1 MRIVVFARH
10 PGGGIRTYFSYVY
23 GDQAQSAN
31 CFSLVTPESEALQN
45 LVAPLPNVDVVGQ
58 SSENLIMLLMTLLK
72 QVVKARPELVHS
84 HGFTAGLIAAFP
96 LWVLRIP
103 HIITTHDVFM
113 PGHFRGRFGRLKKL
127 IMARLFSLANVIN
140 PVGEDAVSNFD
151 ETFPTLGSS
160 GRVKG
165 IRNGIKAEAFLGDH
179 VRNLRNEAGIPDDA
193 LVLGFFGRFMA
204 QKGFGLLVDA
214 VEQLNRRSSER
225 PVHVCCFGWGG
236 FIREEQ
242 ADIRSRGLDSFFHFF
257 PATDSMAE
265 AIRGV
270 DVVVMPSKWE
280 ACPLLPMEVMVS
292 GRPLIA
298 SNCIG
303 MKEVVADSPAT
314 VFEVGSLGGLLE
326 KIQLFEANQNAFQLE
341 SDRFR
346 KEAALRFDVSQ
357 TSSKL
362 AHLFDGVLAN
372 TESGR

>member
-58 SSENLIMLLMTLLK
+58 SSENLIVLLMTLLK
-72 QVVKARPELVHS
+72 QVIKARPELVHS
-84 HGFTAGLIAAFP
+84 HGFTAGLIAALP

-113 PGHFRGRFGRLKKL
+113 PGHFQGRFGKLKKL

-140 PVGEDAVSNFD
+140 PVGEDAVSNFY

-165 IRNGIKAEAFLGDH
+165 IRNGINAEAFLGDH

-214 VEQLNRRSSER
+214 VEQLNRQDSGR

-242 ADIRSRGLDSFFHFF
+242 ADIRSRGL
-257 PATDSMAE
+257 
-265 AIRGV
+265 
-270 DVVVMPSKWE
+270 
-280 ACPLLPMEVMVS
+280 
-292 GRPLIA
+292 
-298 SNCIG
+298 
-303 MKEVVADSPAT
+303 
-314 VFEVGSLGGLLE
+314 
-326 KIQLFEANQNAFQLE
+326 
-341 SDRFR
+341 
-346 KEAALRFDVSQ
+346 
-357 TSSKL
+357 
-362 AHLFDGVLAN
+362 
-372 TESGR
+372 

>member
-1 MRIVVFARH
+1 MDVVVFARH

-23 GDQAQSAN
+23 GDKALKDFDFN
-31 CFSLVTPESEALQN
+31 LITPESSALES
-45 LVAPLPNVDVVGQ
+45 LVKPIDNVYVREQTAESNVKL
-58 SSENLIMLLMTLLK
+58 LIALLRFVLK
-72 QVVKARPELVHS
+72 KRPAFVHS
-84 HGFTAGLIAAFP
+84 HGFTAGLISALP
-96 LWVLRIP
+96 LWILRIP

-113 PGHFRGRFGRLKKL
+113 PGHFSGRLGGLKKF
-127 IMARLFSLANVIN
+127 IMARLFSLANVVN
-140 PVGEDAVSNFD
+140 PVGEDAAENFW
-151 ETFPTLGSS
+151 ETFPALAAK
-160 GRVKG
+160 GRVQAV
-165 IRNGIKAEAFLGDH
+165 RNGISSQAFLGDNA
-179 VRNLRNEAGIPDDA
+179 RDLRKEAGIPDNA
-193 LVLGFFGRFMA
+193 LVVGFFGRFMA

-214 VEQLNRRSSER
+214 VEQLNRPSSET

-303 MKEVVADSPAT
+303 MKEVVADSPAM

-346 KEAALRFDVSQ
+346 EEAALRFDVSQ

-372 TESGR
+372 MESGR

>member
-1 MRIVVFARH
+1 MRVVVFARH

-23 GDQAQSAN
+23 GDESQSDN
-31 CFSLVTPESEALQN
+31 TFSLVTPESEALQS
-45 LVAPLPNVDVVGQ
+45 LVAPLPNVKVAAQ
-58 SSENLIMLLMTLLK
+58 SSENLFMLLVSLLRE
-72 QVVKARPELVHS
+72 VVKTRPALVHS

-96 LWVLRIP
+96 LWLLRIP
-103 HIITTHDVFM
+103 HVITTHDVFM
-113 PGHFRGRFGRLKKL
+113 PGHFQGQLGAVKKL
-127 IMARLFSLANVIN
+127 IMARLFSLASVIN
-140 PVGEDAVSNFD
+140 PVGEDAVSNFND
-151 ETFPTLGSS
+151 TFPALGSS

-165 IRNGIKAEAFLGDH
+165 IRNGIKSESFLGDR
-179 VRNLRNEAGIPDDA
+179 VRDLRSEAGIPCGA

-214 VEQLNRRSSER
+214 VEELNSDISER

-242 ADIRSRGLDSFFHFF
+242 ADIRSRDLDSFFHFF
-257 PATDSMAE
+257 PATDLMAE

-292 GRPLIA
+292 GRPLIT

-303 MKEVVADSPAT
+303 MKEVVADSPAM
-314 VFEVGSLGGLLE
+314 VFDVGSLDGLLE
-326 KIQLFEANQNAFQLE
+326 KIRLFEGDQGAFQLE

-346 KEAALRFDVSQ
+346 EEAALRFDVSQ

-362 AHLFDGVLAN
+362 AHLFNGVLAN